1 MLKGKLVPF
10 LIILLTS
17 ITLIV
22 GAGFLIWTY
31 LDRSVQD
38 KTGESPAEAVAR
50 VAQPK
55 KLSAEEQRALTVEI
69 KDITTNLADPNGFI
83 RISLAFQ
90 LDSKKA
96 KKEFE
101 TLDFKVKDIILRTL
115 ADMKVEQIQ
124 GNRGYDAL
132 ASTLTNKLN
141 GILQNGKVTQVYIT
155 YINIAIQ

>member
-1 MLKGKLVPF
+1 MFKGKLVPF
-10 LIILLTS
+10 LVIVLTS
-17 ITLIV
+17 ITLIT
-22 GAGFLIWTY
+22 GAGFLLWTY
-31 LDRSVQD
+31 LDRSAQD
-38 KTGESPAEAVAR
+38 KLGESRTEAVVRA
-50 VAQPK
+50 AEPK

-69 KDITTNLADPNGFI
+69 KDITTNLANPNEFV

-96 KKEFE
+96 KTEFE

-115 ADMKVEQIQ
+115 ADMKAEQIQ

-132 ASTLTNKLN
+132 ASALTNKLN
-141 GILQNGKVTQVYIT
+141 GILQSGKVTQVYIT